1 MNVPLVKH
9 NNPLPRAIAAVAMLA
24 ALAACSGPSHV
35 MLGKSRPPTDPASV
49 QVYAQPPARFEEIAI
64 VEASG
69 SAFTVGA
76 QRRTDALIERLKEE
90 AAKVGANGLLLREM
104 GSEAPGSLG
113 VGTGTTIGVGGIGI
127 GVSAPLS
134 RKRGSATAIFVPE
147 DGAAK

>member
-1 MNVPLVKH
+1 MH
-9 NNPLPRAIAAVAMLA
+9 HRILPRAVAAFTMLVALG
-24 ALAACSGPSHV
+24 ACSGPSHI

-49 QVYAQPPARFEEIAI
+49 KVYAQPPARFEEIAI

-69 SAFTVGA
+69 SAFTIGS
-76 QRRTDALIERLKEE
+76 QRRTDALVERLKEE

-134 RKRGSATAIFVPE
+134 RKRGSATAIYVPE

>member
-1 MNVPLVKH
+1 MAFDASLH
-9 NNPLPRAIAAVAMLA
+9 TRALTRAIVVFATLAV
-24 ALAACSGPSHV
+24 LAACSGPSHI

-49 QVYAQPPARFEEIAI
+49 KVYAQPPAHFEEIAI

-69 SAFTVGA
+69 SAFTIGS

-90 AAKVGANGLLLREM
+90 AAQVGANGLLLREI

-113 VGTGTTIGVGGIGI
+113 VGTGTTIGVGGIGV

-134 RKRGSATAIFVPE
+134 RKRGSATAIYVLE